1 MQITDIP
8 RALAQA
14 AQLLTEPADMAPYL
28 RDWTGQHQGTALAV
42 ALPRSTGEVQ
52 ALVKACLSEGI
63 RIVPQGGNTS
73 LAGGSVPGQDG
84 PWIVLSLVR
93 MNAVRRLDTAART
106 VTVEAGAVLQ
116 ALQEQ
121 MYPHGLTFALTFGA
135 KGSAMIG
142 GCLSTNAGGSNVLR
156 YGNARE
162 LCLSLE
168 AVLPD
173 GSVIDTGAGL
183 RKDNTGYDL
192 RHLLIGAEG
201 TLGIITAATLRLHAI
216 PKVRATAFLSVPD
229 LAAAL
234 AVLNA
239 VQDET
244 AGAVEMFEYM
254 PAHATELV
262 MRHFPDLRCPLDA
275 IPDCGILVEVAS
287 TSSQDAAAGEDGAP
301 RLNVR
306 VEAVLERL
314 FEQELI
320 LDAALAQS
328 DAQREAMISLREH
341 VLESLMAEG
350 RWQQYDISLPLAQ
363 VAAFLDHLQQVLPSG
378 VRSHVIGHLGDGN
391 LHLSLMPGAEDAIV
405 LSERVYDL
413 VLRLAGSFS
422 AEHGI
427 GRSKAALLAARKDPG
442 TLAAMRAV
450 KAALDPEGIMNPG
463 AMLT

>member
-1 MQITDIP
+1 MQTSYIP
-8 RALAQA
+8 ASLAQA
-14 AQLLTEPADMAPYL
+14 APLLTEPADTAHFL
-28 RDWTGQHQGTALAV
+28 RDWTGQHQGAALAV
-42 ALPRSTGEVQ
+42 ALPKSTAEVQ
-52 ALVKACLSEGI
+52 AIVKACLSEGI

-73 LAGGSVPGQDG
+73 LAGGSVPGSDG
-84 PWIVLSLVR
+84 PWIVLSLAR
-93 MNAVRRLDTAART
+93 MNTIRRLDTAART
-106 VTVEAGAVLQ
+106 VTVESGTILQ

-121 MYPHGLTFALTFGA
+121 LQPHGLTFALSFGA

-156 YGNARE
+156 YGNTRE

-173 GSVIDTGAGL
+173 GTMIDTGAGL

-229 LAAAL
+229 LHAAL

-239 VQDET
+239 MQDET

-262 MRHFPDLRCPLDA
+262 MRHFPDLRCPLDDV
-275 IPDCGILVEVAS
+275 PDCGILMEVAS
-287 TSSQDAAAGEDGAP
+287 TSSYDAAAGEDGVP
-301 RLNVR
+301 RLSGR

-314 FEQELI
+314 FEDGLI

-328 DAQREAMISLREH
+328 DAQREAMIALREH

-363 VAAFLDHLQQVLPSG
+363 VADFLDQLRGVLPDN

-391 LHLSLMPGAEDAIV
+391 LHLSLMPGTQDTTA
-405 LSERVYDL
+405 LSERIYDL
-413 VLRLAGSFS
+413 VLKLSGSFS

-427 GRSKAALLAARKDPG
+427 GRSKAGLLAARKDPG
-442 TLAAMRAV
+442 TLAAMRAIKV
-450 KAALDPEGIMNPG
+450 ALDPTGLMNPG